1 MKQAK
6 REALAV
12 DGAERQLPIGCQSAD
27 NWLAPRCPVPCIHP
41 PPAHRLHY
49 PDISELDQICAV
61 YPPIIHDEKERT
73 MSDQAGCRILVI
85 SPTAA
90 RAHQFVERM
99 HPSRLAPLARAQ

>member
-1 MKQAK
+1 MA
-6 REALAV
+6 ALRA
-12 DGAERQLPIGCQSAD
+12 DGAERCLPIGWRHRLSLPCAIAFPHTPTASARTSASLPDIHLRTRPDLRRIPAD
-27 NWLAPRCPVPCIHP
+27 NPRRESI
-41 PPAHRLHY
+41 
-49 PDISELDQICAV
+49 
-61 YPPIIHDEKERT
+61 

>member
-1 MKQAK
+1 MA
-6 REALAV
+6 ALTA
-12 DGAERQLPIGCQSAD
+12 DGAESRASIADRLLECRQWPCPPLH
-27 NWLAPRCPVPCIHP
+27 PVPRIHP

-49 PDISELDQICAV
+49 EPFISDFVPICAAHLL
-61 YPPIIHDEKERT
+61 IIHDERET

-99 HPSRLAPLARAQ
+99 HPSRLAPLAPAQ